1 MAETGDAS
9 SDWLARLS
17 GLGSYVCSKMNYH
30 EYCSHEY
37 NGIHSALH
45 RVLEEKEKVEQ
56 EHKAR
61 LQLVAAKEELVKRNE
76 EQEAEIQS
84 LKRKLQAS
92 EARHTPAQGSGR
104 EHNQSGRKQVQRTSV
119 QKRKRQSEGQAGEDA
134 EDHQAAEILCAM
146 NNLEQGLSAELRD
159 VREETSNINAEL
171 IKGFLD
177 MGGVGRQNIAVKYMG
192 QLSERPFLLAC
203 LQKFLRKEAEAE
215 ASRLCKFWQEQLM
228 NPEWYPFK
236 TDTVGGISEGTINDD
251 DIKLQELR
259 ATWGEESYKALVKAL
274 VNSFLELKECGKLS
288 DRTIV
293 AQLWNFEEDR
303 KATLSESVE
312 YVCNKV
318 KSLSNENVRTSTR
331 GKRGRCVGRA

>member
-1 MAETGDAS
+1 MAETGDAGGDS
-9 SDWLARLS
+9 LARLA
-17 GLGSYVCSKMNYH
+17 GFGSYVCSKMNYH

-37 NGIHSALH
+37 TGIHSALH

-61 LQLVAAKEELVKRNE
+61 LQLIAAKEELVKRNE
-76 EQEAEIQS
+76 ELEAEIQS

-92 EARHTPAQGSGR
+92 EASDTPAQGSGR
-104 EHNQSGRKQVQRTSV
+104 EHNQSGRQVQITSV
-119 QKRKRQSEGQAGEDA
+119 QKRKRQSEGHAGEDA
-134 EDHQAAEILCAM
+134 EEHEAAEILCVM
-146 NNLEQGLSAELRD
+146 NNHEQGLSAELRD

-177 MGGVGRQNIAVKYMG
+177 MGGVGRQNITVKYMG

-203 LQKFLRKEAEAE
+203 LRKFLRKEAEAE
-215 ASRLCKFWQEQLM
+215 ASRLCKFWQGQLM

-236 TDTVGGISEGTINDD
+236 TDTIGDISEETINDD
-251 DIKLQELR
+251 DVKLQELR

-293 AQLWNFEEDR
+293 AQLWNFKEDR

-312 YVCNKV
+312 YVCSKV
-318 KSLSNENVRTSTR
+318 KSLSNENGLASTC
-331 GKRGRCVGRA
+331 GKRGRGGGRA